1 MALTPKQLQELQA
14 LMKTRHAEL
23 SAEIRTEVARARD
36 ESFGELAGP
45 VTDLADE
52 AAADLLSDIDNA
64 EVTRDLHEVREILAA
79 QERIAEGSYGACTDC
94 GADID
99 FARLRVNPTATR
111 CIACQ
116 RVHEKTYAHP
126 GEPKL

>member
-1 MALTPKQLQELQA
+1 MAMTTNQLQQLEA
-14 LMKTRHAEL
+14 MMKARHAEL

-36 ESFGELAGP
+36 ESFGEVAGS

-52 AAADLLSDIDNA
+52 AAADVLSDIDNA
-64 EVTRDLHEVREILAA
+64 EVTRDLREMREIQAA
-79 QERIAEGSYGACTDC
+79 QERMAEGSYGTCADC

-99 FARLRVNPTATR
+99 FARLHANPTANR